1 MQDKLNSNPTVDNK
15 SKVNIKT
22 IAKVGILGALATLLM
37 LIEFPLWFAPSFYKI
52 DLSEI
57 PVLLGGFALG
67 PIAGIFIEL
76 IKIVLNF
83 FINGTITGGIGELSN
98 FLIGCALVVPAS
110 IIYRKHKSK
119 KGALIGLG
127 IGILCLT
134 VFGSL
139 INYFIILPAY
149 TKLMPMEAIIN
160 AGNTLNKNITNLF
173 TFVLYATTPFNL
185 LKGVVVSIPTFFL
198 YKRLSKILHI

>member
-1 MQDKLNSNPTVDNK
+1 MKNSVKTV
-15 SKVNIKT
+15 
-22 IAKVGILGALATLLM
+22 AKIGVLGALATLLM
-37 LIEFPLWFAPSFYKI
+37 LIEIPLWFAPSFYKI

-67 PIAGIFIEL
+67 PIAGVFIEL

-110 IIYRKHKSK
+110 IIYRKNKSK
-119 KGALIGLG
+119 KGAIIGLA

-134 VFGSL
+134 VFGS
-139 INYFIILPAY
+139 
-149 TKLMPMEAIIN
+149 
-160 AGNTLNKNITNLF
+160 
-173 TFVLYATTPFNL
+173 
-185 LKGVVVSIPTFFL
+185 
-198 YKRLSKILHI
+198 